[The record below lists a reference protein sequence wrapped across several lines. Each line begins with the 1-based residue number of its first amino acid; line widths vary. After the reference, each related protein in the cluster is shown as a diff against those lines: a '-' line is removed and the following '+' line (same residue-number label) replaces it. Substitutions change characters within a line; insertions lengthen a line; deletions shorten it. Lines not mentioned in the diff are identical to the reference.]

1 MSKISG
7 IKLEASFDF
16 SFGLQV
22 PEEEF
27 NGEFLLR
34 HALLSTEKGHAS
46 MTSFRILFTTPF
58 VSLNH
63 VSLIINGEQVM
74 SSSTNEAEY
83 RAQCAQL
90 GKPVSQQGFALFV
103 VQAASG
109 ITINY

>member
-1 MSKISG
+1 MAKISSVA
-7 IKLEASFDF
+7 LQATFDF

-22 PEEEF
+22 PDEEF

-34 HALLSTEKGHAS
+34 HALSSTEKGHAS
-46 MTSFRILFTTPF
+46 LTSFRIMGTTPF

-63 VSLIINGEQVM
+63 VSMIINGDQII

-83 RAQCAQL
+83 RAQCAKD
-90 GKPVSQQGFALFV
+90 GSPVTQQGFALYV